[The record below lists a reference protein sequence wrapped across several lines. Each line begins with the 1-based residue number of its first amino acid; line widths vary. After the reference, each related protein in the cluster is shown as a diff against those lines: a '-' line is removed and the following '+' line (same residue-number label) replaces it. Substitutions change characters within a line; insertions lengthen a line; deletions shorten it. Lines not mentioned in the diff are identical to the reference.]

1 MDDDTARPLA
11 GSKRRRRRG
20 FGVGLALAG
29 LLAFALL
36 AAGCGGGSKDP
47 AAAGAGRTT
56 TTAAPSA
63 AASSGQSG
71 QISQTQQLLELAQC
85 IRSHGVPNFPDPS
98 PNDGILGMIENAG
111 SSGVNPQTPA
121 FQAAWKA
128 CQKYG
133 PGANLT
139 PAQNAAQNALG
150 VEESQCMRSHGVP
163 NFPDPTT
170 GPVGEQVINLRG
182 TGINPG
188 SPTPVQAAAIE
199 ACAKLFPGSK

>member
-1 MDDDTARPLA
+1 MNDDTARSA
-11 GSKRRRRRG
+11 VSGKRRPRRA
-20 FGVGLALAG
+20 FGVGLAIAGLAAMG
-29 LLAFALL
+29 LLA
-36 AAGCGGGSKDP
+36 AACGGGSKDP
-47 AAAGAGRTT
+47 AAAGAGRT

-85 IRSHGVPNFPDPS
+85 IRSHGVPNFPDPN
-98 PNDGILGMIENAG
+98 PTAGILGMIVN
-111 SSGVNPQTPA
+111 SGVNPQSA
-121 FQAAWKA
+121 SFKAAWQA
-128 CQKYG
+128 CKKYG

-139 PAQNAAQNALG
+139 PAQTAAQNARG

-182 TGINPG
+182 TGIDPG
-188 SPTPVQAAAIE
+188 SPTAVQAAASK